1 MIRRALALGL
11 VLGLVPAAV
20 PFIGASAHEEVPGV
34 RAVIDRITPTLPGVT
49 VQTVISVA
57 DELVVD
63 NPTSTDLLVLAD
75 TGEPFLRI
83 GPSGVF
89 GNVHSPTW
97 FLSNDPTGTTVPPKD
112 ASPSAPPLFARVSTG
127 HSWGWFD
134 HRTHRVPLAT
144 APLVPDPSKPVRL
157 ESWTIPMRFG
167 AEAVTVSGHREY
179 RAPQGAWAA
188 RVVKSPKGVRAVA
201 LPGPIPAITVRPDR
215 SAGTVT
221 VIGEAGE
228 RMAQI
233 TETGLVVNEASPTWA
248 FTEEAEG
255 SLSPSGLVGPDQ
267 PPRWRDN
274 PNGELTWLDHRAQV
288 VTADGNGRPGQRK
301 RWSIPVLVGNKADAI
316 EGETSWVPAAS
327 SSRLVRRH
335 SGGVPAALWLGGAVA
350 VVVVAGGVALGRR
363 KRRRAG

>member
-1 MIRRALALGL
+1 VIRRALALGL
-11 VLGLVPAAV
+11 ALGLVLAAV
-20 PFIGASAHEEVPGV
+20 PLIGASAHEEVPGV
-34 RAVIDRITPTLPGVT
+34 RAVIDRITPTLPGVR

-63 NPTSTDLLVLAD
+63 NPTATDLLVLAD

-134 HRTHRVPLAT
+134 HRMHRVPLAT

-157 ESWTIPMRFG
+157 ESWAIPLRYG

-188 RVVKSPKGVRAVA
+188 RVVKSPKGLRAIA
-201 LPGPIPAITVRPDR
+201 LPGPIPAITVRPQR

-233 TETGLVVNEASPTWA
+233 TDTGLAVNEASPTWA

-267 PPRWRDN
+267 PARWQDK
-274 PNGELTWLDHRAQV
+274 PNVELTWLDHRAQV
-288 VTADGNGRPGQRK
+288 VTPDGNGRPGQRK
-301 RWSIPVLVGNKADAI
+301 RWSIPVLVDGRRAAI
-316 EGETSWVPAAS
+316 EGETSWVAAS
-327 SSRLVRRH
+327 SSPPAGRH
-335 SGGVPAALWLGGAVA
+335 GHGVPLAAWLAGGAAVA
-350 VVVVAGGVALGRR
+350 AVAGGVALGRR
-363 KRRRAG
+363 KWRRAG